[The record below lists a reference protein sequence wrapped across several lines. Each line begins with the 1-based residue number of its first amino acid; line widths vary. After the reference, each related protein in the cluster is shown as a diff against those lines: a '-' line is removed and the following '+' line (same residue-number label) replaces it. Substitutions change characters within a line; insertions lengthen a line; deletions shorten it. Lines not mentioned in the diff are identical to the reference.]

1 MDELAPGTVFAGF
14 TIEQSLGVGGM
25 GTVYLAR
32 HPRIPRKV
40 ALKLL
45 HRSLTDDDYARTLFE
60 READHAA
67 RLDHPNIVAVLDRG
81 NESGQLWIAM
91 QYVDGINA
99 AAAVRDEP
107 MDPQRAVEVIRD
119 IASALDYAHEQGVL
133 HRDVK
138 PANILLEQTR
148 SARPGRVLL
157 ADFGIAKAL
166 TETNQ
171 HTKTGM
177 LVASL
182 QYAAPEQFEAA
193 QLDRRA
199 DVYSLGCTLFHL
211 LTGRP
216 PYPGSALPK
225 LMNAHLHGSIPAP
238 SYFGVGVPVPFDRVI
253 EHALAKKRTDRF
265 DSASELARAAAA
277 ALVPA
282 TAPAPAPPISAPF
295 PVMPT
300 TPALPNSPAVP
311 NTPPMPN
318 TSVPST
324 QVASTAAVQPI
335 PPNRFADHGVDPTTV
350 VTVNG
355 LPAAASS
362 PVPTGGRGRRLGA
375 VAAAALV
382 VLAVIAGAVW
392 FMNRS
397 GGTEEPP
404 AVASTSLQGADGAT
418 YTVAG
423 DILDKYDSLTDAQ
436 RADLGLPMSDEKAN
450 PDGIFQWF
458 VGGVIIRQT
467 GREAHVVWGEIRNRW
482 NELGGSQGE
491 LGYPT
496 SDELDIGGAK
506 VSTFERGTVTF
517 ANGETTVDTWGR

>member
-99 AAAVRDEP
+99 AAAVREEP
-107 MDPQRAVEVIRD
+107 MDPQRAVEIVRD

-182 QYAAPEQFEAA
+182 QYAAPEQFEAT

-238 SYFGVGVPVPFDRVI
+238 SHFGVGVPVPFDRVI
-253 EHALAKKRTDRF
+253 EQALAKKRTDRY

-282 TAPAPAPPISAPF
+282 TTPAMSNS
-295 PVMPT
+295 
-300 TPALPNSPAVP
+300 PALPNI
-311 NTPPMPN
+311 PPMPN
-318 TSVPST
+318 TSVAST
-324 QVASTAAVQPI
+324 QAPPTAVVSPI
-335 PPNRFADHGVDPTTV
+335 PPTRFADHGVDPTTV
-350 VTVNG
+350 VTGNG
-355 LPAAASS
+355 RSTAAPS
-362 PVPTGGRGRRLGA
+362 PGPTGGRGRRLGA

-392 FMNRS
+392 FLNRS
-397 GGTEEPP
+397 DGTEEPP

-423 DILDKYDSLTDAQ
+423 DILDKYNSLTDAQ

-458 VGGVIIRQT
+458 VGGVIIQQA